1 MRIAFLA
8 AGAAGMYC
16 GSCLRDN
23 AVASALKS
31 LGHEVF
37 FIPLYTPLKLDTES
51 VAEDTVFYG
60 GINVYLQQ
68 KSGVFRKTPR
78 ALDWIFDTKPVLS
91 LSSKLAGMTK
101 AADLGELTVSM
112 LKGEGGHQRK
122 ELERLAEYLR
132 DIKPE
137 IINLPN
143 SMFVG
148 TAREIRKS
156 THVPIICSLTGEDL
170 FLEGMIEPYKTQ
182 ALALLRDRAKDVDGF
197 VATSRYYADFMSD
210 YLQVP
215 REKIDVVPIGI
226 NPDAFGRQF
235 ARPTN
240 PFTIG
245 YLARIAPEKGLHVLC
260 EAFKIFKELPGTESA
275 RLRAAGYLG
284 PSDRA
289 YFEKI
294 RAQMKSWGLAD
305 SFDYAGEVSFEEKL
319 RFLDTL
325 SVFSV
330 PTVYHEPKG
339 LFVLEALAHGIPVVQ
354 PNHGA
359 FPELIEGTGGGFLF
373 EPEDPEDLANK
384 LHQLMCD
391 PEAADRFALRGQESV
406 RRKFTAIEMGRTTLS
421 IYENHRSMAS

>member
-1 MRIAFLA
+1 
-8 AGAAGMYC
+8 MYC